1 MGTRNAKI
9 ILATLIFGVTV
20 AACGLSNSSTT
31 NEQKVVDSQ
40 QEQYAKVQPI
50 PFYDY
55 SAQRQAL
62 IDIYNSQNL
71 QQQTWDVV
79 TSYSGQFLF
88 ECESQGWPIPADAQ
102 LSNPLQIAG
111 AYLGNTSTWES
122 GVVGQAEPNG
132 VYTGNTQGTYILCLR
147 ADGKLSPVYTEN
159 NVQMFPFPVTVD
171 PNTGQIK
178 DAGGNSNITFDDI
191 KASAGHTAPSPTPG
205 S

>member
-1 MGTRNAKI
+1 MVTRKGRLVLGVVVVA
-9 ILATLIFGVTV
+9 LAV

-31 NEQKVVDSQ
+31 AEQKVVDSQ
-40 QEQYAKVQPI
+40 QQQYEKVQPI

-88 ECESQGWPIPADAQ
+88 ECEAQGWPIPADAQ

-111 AYLGNTSTWES
+111 AYLGNNSTWET

-132 VYTGNTQGTYILCLR
+132 VYTGNTQGTYILCIR

-159 NVQMFPFPVTVD
+159 NVQMFPFPVTID
-171 PNTGQIK
+171 PATGQIK
-178 DAGGNSNITFDDI
+178 DAGGPSNITFTDI
-191 KASAGHTAPSPTPG
+191 KGAAGHAAPTPTP
-205 S
+205 